1 MSSSAAT
8 TVFRTCPLC
17 EATCG
22 LELTVSNGAVRSIR
36 GDSDDVFSAG
46 FICPKGTTLGHL
58 HDDPDRLRGPLVRR
72 DGELRAAAWEE
83 AFAEVARR
91 LPQIIERHG
100 RDAVAV
106 YVGNPTV
113 HNLSGTL
120 YSRVLLRALGTR
132 NVYTASTVDQRPKEI
147 SSALMF
153 GTMLSHAVPD
163 LDRTSYLLLL
173 GANPLAS
180 NGSLATAP
188 DWPGRLRRI
197 RERGGAVVVV
207 DPNRTHTAERASEH
221 VAIRPGSDAQF
232 LMAMVHTLFAE
243 RLVDLGGSGEFVAG
257 VEVVEGSARRATV
270 ARRSSGAGAAA
281 CAGCR
286 SPSASSRSPA
296 SPRRSRPLATV
307 GCARWSRSPAT
318 RRCRPPTAAACS
330 DRSPR
335 SSCWCASPST
345 STRRRAPRT
354 CSCRRRA
361 RSRAGTTTSR
371 STCSRCATSPTT
383 RHRCSPW
390 SPGSS
395 TSGRSCPSSRWPP
408 RASARTPTRR
418 LRTSWRSAR
427 WSGARS
433 RTRTLPSTD
442 TTPTPCSRSWRLA
455 PARSGSSTCCFAP
468 APTGWRSTRSS
479 RTRTASTSAR
489 SSREY

>member
-72 DGELRAAAWEE
+72 DGELHAATWEE

-91 LPQIIERHG
+91 LPPIIERHG

-188 DWPGRLRRI
+188 DWPGRLR
-197 RERGGAVVVV
+197 
-207 DPNRTHTAERASEH
+207 P
-221 VAIRPGSDAQF
+221 IRPGSDAQL

-243 RLVDLGGSGEFVAG
+243 RLVDLGRAAEFVAG
-257 VEVVEGSARRATV
+257 VEVVEGLARDFTPEAVARLCGIDPVTIRRLARELAAAPAAAVYGRTGTCTQEFGTV
-270 ARRSSGAGAAA
+270 ASWLVDVLNVLTGNLDRPGGA
-281 CAGCR
+281 
-286 SPSASSRSPA
+286 
-296 SPRRSRPLATV
+296 
-307 GCARWSRSPAT
+307 
-318 RRCRPPTAAACS
+318 
-330 DRSPR
+330 
-335 SSCWCASPST
+335 
-345 STRRRAPRT
+345 
-354 CSCRRRA
+354 
-361 RSRAGTTTSR
+361 
-371 STCSRCATSPTT
+371 
-383 RHRCSPW
+383 
-390 SPGSS
+390 
-395 TSGRSCPSSRWPP
+395 
-408 RASARTPTRR
+408 
-418 LRTSWRSAR
+418 
-427 WSGARS
+427 
-433 RTRTLPSTD
+433 
-442 TTPTPCSRSWRLA
+442 
-455 PARSGSSTCCFAP
+455 
-468 APTGWRSTRSS
+468 
-479 RTRTASTSAR
+479 
-489 SSREY
+489 